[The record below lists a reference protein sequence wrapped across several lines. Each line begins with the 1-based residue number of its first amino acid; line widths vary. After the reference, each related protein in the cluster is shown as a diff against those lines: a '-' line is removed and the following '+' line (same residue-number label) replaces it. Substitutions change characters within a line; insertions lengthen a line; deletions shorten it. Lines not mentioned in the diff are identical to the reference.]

1 MTKSSCPGIFRNTK
15 SANMN
20 TISVTVGHT
29 VELEKIMADYD
40 DIFPVCIG
48 GEGNCPSEDVGG
60 EGGYDEFLEAIR
72 NPRHP
77 EHQEMID
84 RGEGQQYLQ
93 FDLSKIN
100 TKLYHSFTGIF
111 TTVCKRKP

>member
-1 MTKSSCPGIFRNTK
+1 MHSDDKVKLSRCFPQHKKCEYEYDFGDGWT
-15 SANMN
+15 
-20 TISVTVGHT
+20 HT

-40 DIFPVCIG
+40 DIFPVC
-48 GEGNCPSEDVGG
+48 SG

-84 RGEGQQYLQ
+84 RGEGQQYL
-93 FDLSKIN
+93 
-100 TKLYHSFTGIF
+100 
-111 TTVCKRKP
+111 